1 MLLGATLIRAVL
13 LSASMK
19 LLGDWN
25 WHLPSLA
32 GLAPHLEHGGP
43 LQPARPD
50 DETRVL
56 IPAP

>member
-25 WHLPSLA
+25 WHLPSW
-32 GLAPHLEHGGP
+32 
-43 LQPARPD
+43 PAWRP
-50 DETRVL
+50 T
-56 IPAP
+56 